1 MANSKGVRDALDAL
15 KALTI
20 TVPVWD
26 TATGH
31 GSNTQYHVVGFAR
44 IQITDYQLPGQNCVS
59 AIYWERPVAR
69 EAVIRT
75 RV

>member
-1 MANSKGVRDALDAL
+1 VANSKSVRDTLDAF
-15 KALTI
+15 KALTL

-26 TATGH
+26 TATDQ
-31 GSNTQYHVVGFAR
+31 GSNTRYHIVSFAR